1 MYDAAS
7 PAATSSSGAGTGVL
21 RASPA
26 TAALPATSKN
36 SAITAICPSRPLTP
50 PPSVPAI

>member
-7 PAATSSSGAGTGVL
+7 PAATSSRGAGTGVR

-36 SAITAICPSRPLTP
+36 SDITAICPFRPLTP
-50 PPSVPAI
+50 SPTVPAI